1 MPAMTLPEGA
11 PATLREAFAHIG
23 TVTTPSALDMKIMA
37 LTEAAAMTLYYKTA
51 EGTDNAEV
59 RALLERNGREEF
71 LHAQRA
77 ALAVKAVSGEDFFP
91 PVAEDNP
98 YLQGGAAPFAPITKE
113 ALTGLAQGEFGG
125 EALYEKWAANTDNA
139 EAARL
144 FRLNGKEE
152 TDHGNRLMQ
161 AAALLGD

>member
-1 MPAMTLPEGA
+1 MPLPAGA

-23 TVTTPSALDMKIMA
+23 TVSAPTVLDIKVMA

-51 EGTDNAEV
+51 EGTDNAAV
-59 RALLERNGREEF
+59 AALLQANGREEF

-91 PVAEDNP
+91 PMPEDNP
-98 YLQGGAAPFAPITKE
+98 YLATGAAPFVPVTKA

-161 AAALLGD
+161 AAALLPD